1 MPPLTKLSNTNVSR
15 PLQELGP
22 NALFSAKGKVLFVG
36 KETESIAS
44 RFSQSDYLHF
54 NTIALASIWL
64 QELDGQS
71 NCQIAATVIDTNSSL
86 ESLNSICKD
95 IRRLCDTRRIPI
107 LLATNKS
114 NFPCQF
120 YVLSCTE
127 IDDVICTDAELDDIT
142 KRLNF
147 LIEYRSRLS
156 KKHFHNASH
165 VRYSNI
171 EQGQSYLVFKRLFDV
186 FFALSAM
193 IILSPLLILISS
205 LIFVESGWP
214 FFYTSKRVGSD
225 YRVFDFYKFRTMRS
239 NADILREEYKNI
251 NFYNSDLESPV
262 FFKVKNDP
270 RVTRIGKFLRKTSLD
285 ELPQLI
291 NILKGDM
298 SIVGNRPLP
307 LDEGANLTKDQW
319 ASRFLAPAGLTGLWQ
334 VSKSKKQDMTVSERI
349 ELDLYYAKHHS
360 LWLDMK
366 IIFKT
371 FPAMLQKGEM

>member
-1 MPPLTKLSNTNVSR
+1 MPPLTKISNINTLCQ
-15 PLQELGP
+15 PQEFEP
-22 NALFSAKGKVLFVG
+22 SALFSAKGKVIFVG
-36 KETESIAS
+36 KETENIVLRLA
-44 RFSQSDYLHF
+44 QTDYLYF
-54 NTIALASIWL
+54 DTIALASSWL
-64 QELDGQS
+64 QRSDSQDS
-71 NCQIAATVIDTNSSL
+71 CQIAATVIDTNVSL
-86 ESLNSICKD
+86 ESLNSFCAD
-95 IRRLCDTRRIPI
+95 IRKSSKTKNAPI
-107 LLATNKS
+107 LLATDKS
-114 NFPCQF
+114 NFPYQF
-120 YVLSCTE
+120 YISSCTE
-127 IDDVICTDAELDDIT
+127 VDDVICTDAALDDII

-147 LIEYRSRLS
+147 LTEYRSRLS
-156 KKHFHNASH
+156 KKHLHNAFH
-165 VRYSNI
+165 VQHTDR
-171 EQGQSYLVFKRLFDV
+171 EQRQSYWVFKRLFDI
-186 FFALSAM
+186 FFALSA
-193 IILSPLLILISS
+193 IILLSPLLLIIGLLILA
-205 LIFVESGWP
+205 ESGWP
-214 FFYTSKRVGSD
+214 FFYTSKRAGSD
-225 YRVFDFYKFRTMRS
+225 YQVFDFYKFRTMRS
-239 NADILREEYKNI
+239 NADNLREEYKNI